1 VVSPESLEINSET
14 ENRSDNLSVSLIN
27 ELIRESAL
35 NTRLIFSLVDFG
47 VLQSPAIPP
56 QELIH
61 DHSPN
66 KLDE

>member
-1 VVSPESLEINSET
+1 
-14 ENRSDNLSVSLIN
+14 VSLIN

-35 NTRLIFSLVDFG
+35 NTRLIFSFVDFG
-47 VLQSPAIPP
+47 VLQFPAIPP

-61 DHSPN
+61 DHSPI